1 MDKARQRLART
12 AHFLRWSVLG
22 AIVLIGI
29 SSCIQMEDWL
39 GSGLRY
45 SNSTIYKLSV
55 LNGALMLYSWTAFW
69 TGTWI
74 LSQRRWW
81 QSIVIGTLV
90 VFALWASGVA
100 LYDSLTEDLW
110 KWAD

>member
-1 MDKARQRLART
+1 M
-12 AHFLRWSVLG
+12 
-22 AIVLIGI
+22 
-29 SSCIQMEDWL
+29 CIQLEDSL

-55 LNGALMLYSWTAFW
+55 LSGALMLYAWTAFW
-69 TGTWI
+69 IGTWI

-81 QSIVIGTLV
+81 QSIVIGALV
-90 VFALWASGVA
+90 LFALWAAGVA

-110 KWAD
+110 RWTDTGS